1 MTTDPCMNGREGAG
15 MSPLEKLHLRAL
27 RRTVA
32 TAKAG
37 GAAPA
42 LSAAAEPRY
51 LQHMDA
57 LLEEYLDEI
66 VLDSAVAA

>member
-1 MTTDPCMNGREGAG
+1 
-15 MSPLEKLHLRAL
+15 MSPLEKLHSRAV

-32 TAKAG
+32 CANNGT
-37 GAAPA
+37 AAPA

-66 VLDSAVAA
+66 LLDSAVAA